1 MDAINGKVI
10 LITGGTKGIGL
21 GVAQSLIKEGAKVA
35 VTGRSENSAVEA
47 LRILQQLKSGEVMSI
62 VADVRKADD
71 LQRAV
76 AAIIS
81 KWGKLDVFVANA
93 GVGHFTSIEELTEE
107 QWNETI
113 DTNLTGVFL
122 SIKSCLAELK
132 KTKGYFIT
140 MASLAGTNF
149 FAGASAYNASK
160 FGLVGFTQAVM
171 LDVRKAG
178 IKVTTIMPGSVASN
192 FDNHIPSAE
201 DAWKIQPED
210 IGQIVID
217 LLKMNPRTLP
227 SKIEVRPTI
236 PKG

>member
-1 MDAINGKVI
+1 MDAIHGKVI

-21 GVAQSLIKEGAKVA
+21 GVAQALINEGAKVA
-35 VTGRSENSAVEA
+35 VTGRSENGAVEA
-47 LRILQQLKSGEVMSI
+47 LRILQQLKRGEVMSI

-71 LQRAV
+71 LHRAV
-76 AAIIS
+76 SAIVS
-81 KWGKLDVFVANA
+81 KWGKLDVLVANA
-93 GVGHFTSIEELTEE
+93 GVGHFSSIEELTEE

-113 DTNLTGVFL
+113 DTNLTGVFF
-122 SIKSCLAELK
+122 SIKSSLAELK
-132 KTKGYFIT
+132 KSKGYIIT

-171 LDVRKAG
+171 LDVRRAG
-178 IKVTTIMPGSVASN
+178 IKVTTIMPGSVATN
-192 FDNHIPSAE
+192 FDNHTPTAD

-217 LLKMNPRTLP
+217 LLKMNPRALP